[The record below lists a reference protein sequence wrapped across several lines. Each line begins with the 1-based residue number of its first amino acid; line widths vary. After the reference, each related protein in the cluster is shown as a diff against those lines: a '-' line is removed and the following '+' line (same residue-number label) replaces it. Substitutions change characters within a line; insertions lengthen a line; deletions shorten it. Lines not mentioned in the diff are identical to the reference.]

1 MKMTNE
7 LKSKVM
13 TLGNKLT
20 AETGNRAAAFVK
32 AWEIVKTGAV
42 EMTVRGVSFGT
53 RQEALR
59 RLAQYNPAAV
69 RAFIMPEPE
78 NTADPAA
85 LAVMVMVQGGRGV
98 YRLGYVP
105 REMTGIARAM
115 KSRPALR
122 VITGDIN
129 GARLR
134 LTV

>member
-1 MKMTNE
+1 MTNE

-20 AETGNRAAAFVK
+20 AETGNRAAAFIK
-32 AWEIVKTGAV
+32 AWEIVRAGAV

-59 RLAQYNPAAV
+59 RLARYNPAAV

-98 YRLGYVP
+98 YRLGYIP
-105 REMTGIARAM
+105 REMTGIARAL

-134 LTV
+134 LGV